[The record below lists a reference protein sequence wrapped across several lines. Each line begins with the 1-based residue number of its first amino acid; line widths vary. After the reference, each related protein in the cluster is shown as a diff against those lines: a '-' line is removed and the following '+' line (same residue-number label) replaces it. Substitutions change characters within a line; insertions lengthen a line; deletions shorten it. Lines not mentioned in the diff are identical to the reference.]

1 MEEGKVNRQSRV
13 LAIDDD
19 ESILD
24 IVKTCLEAEGFA
36 VETKNDPRDGV
47 KWYAQRWAEVDLVLL
62 DYMMP
67 GMKGDEVFHHVRQV
81 NPQAKVMMLSGS
93 DAPVANLL
101 LAQGL
106 KGYIHK
112 PFYLNQLVKR
122 IRDAI
127 TSP

>member
-1 MEEGKVNRQSRV
+1 MKPTETNPSLRV

-19 ESILD
+19 ENILD
-24 IVKTCLEAEGFA
+24 IVKTCLEAEGII
-36 VETKNDPRDGV
+36 VEARKCPLEGI
-47 KWYAQRWAEVDLVLL
+47 KWYEQRWADVDLVLL

-67 GMKGDEVFHHVRQV
+67 EMKGDEVFAHVRTV

-93 DAPVANLL
+93 DAPVAKRL

-112 PFYLNQLVKR
+112 PFYLNQLVQR

-127 TSP
+127 ASP